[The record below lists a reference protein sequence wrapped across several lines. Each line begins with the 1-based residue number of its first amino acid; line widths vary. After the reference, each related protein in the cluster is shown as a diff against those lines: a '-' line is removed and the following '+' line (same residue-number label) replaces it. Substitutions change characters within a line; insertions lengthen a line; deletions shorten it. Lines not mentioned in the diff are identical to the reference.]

1 MAETSSPWNILPI
14 IAMEKWLV
22 SVDSRSK
29 ESNGL
34 AAARQYEQALV
45 DGDGLRF

>member
-1 MAETSSPWNILPI
+1 MG
-14 IAMEKWLV
+14 KWFV
-22 SVDSRSK
+22 SVDSRGK

-45 DGDGLRF
+45 DGDGLRFCKIDAFRPDDGYAM